1 MRRKRKLDRRSFLA
15 QVLGGTVG
23 GSALLVTGVGA
34 CATASEPRGERRM
47 IVDADPADPAREP
60 PEPAAVPGT
69 SSVSDSDSGTN
80 ADPIGHGQ
88 SARRRSGITDSDS
101 GANADPAG
109 HGRSARRRSGITD
122 SDSGANADPAGLGR
136 AQASPAPR
144 ESFIICPGNP
154 RCPQ

>member
-1 MRRKRKLDRRSFLA
+1 
-15 QVLGGTVG
+15 
-23 GSALLVTGVGA
+23 
-34 CATASEPRGERRM
+34 M

-60 PEPAAVPGT
+60 PAPAPMAGT
-69 SSVSDSDSGTN
+69 SSVSDSDSGPN

-88 SARRRSGITDSDS
+88 SGRRQSGVTDSDS

-109 HGRSARRRSGITD
+109 NGRGGRRSGISD

>member
-23 GSALLVTGVGA
+23 GSALLVMGA
-34 CATASEPRGERRM
+34 GAVATTPEPRGERRM
-47 IVDADPADPAREP
+47 IVDADPGDPAREP
-60 PEPAAVPGT
+60 PEPAPAPRM
-69 SSVSDSDSGTN
+69 SSVSDSDSG
-80 ADPIGHGQ
+80 P
-88 SARRRSGITDSDS
+88 
-101 GANADPAG
+101 NADPAG